1 VQIGHNGSSRASA
14 PPAIIPE
21 TPATRRGS
29 FPQINHFLQ
38 LSMKQGNRPKC
49 TAALARP
56 FFTFRPSAAN
66 YLSSSV
72 VIFNFAVP
80 DITYAGPGKSRFG
93 FNCKALTT
101 ISAVLG
107 LVPDRLEWSTN
118 HKSKAGVDTY
128 GSRSFRRFD
137 PESGIDL
144 FRELCILIGRVGT
157 FNPGTPSPRQRTTSL
172 R

>member
-1 VQIGHNGSSRASA
+1 MQIGHNGSSRASA

-80 DITYAGPGKSRFG
+80 DITSYHASVSIVKLLRP
-93 FNCKALTT
+93 
-101 ISAVLG
+101 
-107 LVPDRLEWSTN
+107 
-118 HKSKAGVDTY
+118 
-128 GSRSFRRFD
+128 FRRF
-137 PESGIDL
+137 SGSFRTVLNGRQTINRKPGSTRMDHDRSDDL
-144 FRELCILIGRVGT
+144 IR
-157 FNPGTPSPRQRTTSL
+157 SPVSICSGSCAY
-172 R
+172 